1 MKYFDKGSF
10 NNFREKNTKPK
21 LYLYRTIRRTPIKQ
35 NVLQFLGGMESH
47 TVLPSLLTFLPK
59 TIMLIFCGSSFCT
72 PCLELR
78 FTSKIYLKFSI
89 VFRIIGCHWIN
100 KKEEQGN
107 PQLLNK
113 SPLDKR
119 FLFVL
124 LYTKGIYYIQGNK
137 NKKRLSIECM
147 KHFWGFFW
155 FWFTFKIHD

>member
-89 VFRIIGCHWIN
+89 VFRIIGCH
-100 KKEEQGN
+100 
-107 PQLLNK
+107 
-113 SPLDKR
+113 
-119 FLFVL
+119 
-124 LYTKGIYYIQGNK
+124 
-137 NKKRLSIECM
+137 
-147 KHFWGFFW
+147 
-155 FWFTFKIHD
+155 